1 MDSDPSQQGGVSPSS
16 SAEELA
22 QINEPTEK
30 DSAAGGSGQGSGQ
43 DQSDGGNMAPP
54 HHIHKPEP
62 KTPPQNNTK
71 KIKGGPVP
79 WLVARSALWFLGAS
93 VAKSLGATWLAFGV
107 APWPHSSP
115 LARVFAASS
124 SARPRRVQHTK
135 ADTSL
140 HLSLFHLHLHCRT
153 ALPCFTCTAPT
164 CLSCPFLHCPVCCL
178 LLHC

>member
-1 MDSDPSQQGGVSPSS
+1 MKSLLFMTSTGPPAKKKKREKVPWLVTW
-16 SAEELA
+16 SALKFLA
-22 QINEPTEK
+22 ALVTGFLGATCLAFRCLGLRC
-30 DSAAGGSGQGSGQ
+30 D
-43 DQSDGGNMAPP
+43 
-54 HHIHKPEP
+54 EP
-62 KTPPQNNTK
+62 KTPPQKKKNN
-71 KIKGGPVP
+71 KGGPVP
-79 WLVARSALWFLGAS
+79 WLVPRSALWFLGAS